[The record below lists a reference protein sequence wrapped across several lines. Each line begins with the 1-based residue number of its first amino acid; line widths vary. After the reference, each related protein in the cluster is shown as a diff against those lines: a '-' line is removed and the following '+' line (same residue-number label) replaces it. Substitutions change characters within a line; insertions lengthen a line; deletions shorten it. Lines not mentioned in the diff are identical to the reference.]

1 MPISRDLGF
10 FSLSGRVKTDKW
22 PLELARPPGQGRR
35 LSLAAGPLGGSSGL
49 GFSDARRAG
58 GLGGRKPFG
67 GYRQIANQSH
77 GGLKFRSYSA
87 ELKKGD
93 MAHGC
98 RASFL
103 KSPFPPP
110 PRQRGVRG

>member
-22 PLELARPPGQGRR
+22 PLELARPPGQ
-35 LSLAAGPLGGSSGL
+35 AASVACPSQALSGL